1 MHIRKNP
8 WDYLLPYAV
17 TVFGPDVLNKEKRAA
32 WCKAMFCAGS
42 TLCLWN
48 RAVELK
54 LALLSACA
62 LREGQRVLLIG
73 KYANESGLASAIG
86 SLLGGEGSLRIEEI
100 ASKALV
106 SFSEVHPVTGKRLQ
120 WDFSNFDSLPDK
132 SVDRVILFGAAS
144 HMGNLHH
151 CAQHIHR
158 VLRDG
163 GKVIAADLQEGML
176 EIVRNKIR
184 GTDIESRVELHK
196 CEDDSIGVKEKV
208 DLVVAFFVV
217 HELPDKEKA
226 LKELKSI
233 LKPGGKVYINEFL
246 MHPPKDKFG
255 EMVDVARSLGFVEVE
270 RHRFL
275 ISRAIILK

>member
-1 MHIRKNP
+1 MEHCEHVMPVEHASSLTRWYRRLLQNP
-8 WDYLLPYAV
+8 ARMLNGQVRDGMVVLELGC
-17 TVFGPDVLNKEKRAA
+17 GPGY
-32 WCKAMFCAGS
+32 F
-42 TLCLWN
+42 TP
-48 RAVELK
+48 
-54 LALLSACA
+54 
-62 LREGQRVLLIG
+62 
-73 KYANESGLASAIG
+73 
-86 SLLGGEGSLRIEEI
+86 EI
-100 ASKALV
+100 ARRV
-106 SFSEVHPVTGKRLQ
+106 GK
-120 WDFSNFDSLPDK
+120 S
-132 SVDRVILFGAAS
+132 
-144 HMGNLHH
+144 
-151 CAQHIHR
+151 
-158 VLRDG
+158 